1 MQAVE
6 STVECGAFGVR
17 RGQVQ
22 ILINTCV
29 YKDSGE
35 IVLLVTVHISA
46 LMATTTGRIAVA
58 LLRNGEQQ
66 TQRIQ

>member
-1 MQAVE
+1 MSGRKNQRLQAVE

-35 IVLLVTVHISA
+35 IVLLVTVHSA
-46 LMATTTGRIAVA
+46 P
-58 LLRNGEQQ
+58 
-66 TQRIQ
+66 